1 MNKGT
6 KGNSLGISLILV
18 VFILL
23 CLITFATL
31 SYMLSA
37 KEKELSDSVAE
48 SVVTFYE
55 ADMIAQERLKEIDEQ
70 LFECYEQAGSQEE
83 YKELVVDYCE
93 QAEGLIFKET
103 EQVGTITF
111 KTQVSEKEEL
121 VSILEILYPTS
132 DYLYDIVSWTLE
144 SK

>member
-48 SVVTFYE
+48 NVVMFYE

-70 LFECYEQAGSQEE
+70 LFVCYQQAGSQEE
-83 YKELVVDYCE
+83 YRELVVDYCE
-93 QAEGLIFKET
+93 QVEGLFFKET

-111 KTQVSEKEEL
+111 ETQVSEKEEL
-121 VSILEILYPTS
+121 ISTLEILYPTS